1 MQRAAAEL
9 FLASLFT
16 ETTPERLEAL
26 RNAAEAAK
34 SWEGLLGA
42 LEGHGVLALFLRNV
56 AAAGI
61 ELPASIAPSFQAR
74 ATVQRDDHQR
84 ARLSLQRF
92 LAAAARAG
100 VEVTAVGGSALALEL
115 HPDGLRRA
123 GEIELLVAPE
133 HLTRALRAADEAGL
147 LLDES
152 ALPAWWVRRAHA
164 SLALAP
170 SSAMLRGMR
179 LRTTLH
185 HPSLLLLVREPEI
198 VGRRR
203 QIAFEGHPLRLL
215 DPLDALLELAV
226 RIAVSAGEERLTG
239 GRRHLLAA
247 AGSSVDP
254 LRLEHVLD
262 LRTFV
267 ERRHAELP
275 LAAVVARAQEWN
287 AEPALRA
294 VLECL
299 LMGLGFLPEAREW
312 ARELAR
318 RLAAASTPGACA
330 LFRPDPIERLPLWL
344 RPSEAFLARRY
355 ALPLAPAT
363 SALRRARA
371 RHVALVLGSAALAG
385 AAFPVALLA
394 RRLSRDARRRR
405 WQSAQAPQRLSDVTE
420 AWRAA
425 ARVEQQQPIAPRAVR
440 LLPQEEGA
448 LRFPDHYKG

>member
-1 MQRAAAEL
+1 
-9 FLASLFT
+9 
-16 ETTPERLEAL
+16 
-26 RNAAEAAK
+26 
-34 SWEGLLGA
+34 
-42 LEGHGVLALFLRNV
+42 
-56 AAAGI
+56 
-61 ELPASIAPSFQAR
+61 
-74 ATVQRDDHQR
+74 
-84 ARLSLQRF
+84 
-92 LAAAARAG
+92 
-100 VEVTAVGGSALALEL
+100 
-115 HPDGLRRA
+115 
-123 GEIELLVAPE
+123 
-133 HLTRALRAADEAGL
+133 
-147 LLDES
+147 
-152 ALPAWWVRRAHA
+152 
-164 SLALAP
+164 
-170 SSAMLRGMR
+170 MLRGMR

-318 RLAAASTPGACA
+318 RLAAAATPGACA

-344 RPSEAFLARRY
+344 RPSAAFLARRH

>member
-226 RIAVSAGEERLTG
+226 RIAVSA
-239 GRRHLLAA
+239 

-318 RLAAASTPGACA
+318 RLAAAATPGACA

-344 RPSEAFLARRY
+344 RPSAAFLARRH